1 MAHVL
6 IMPRQG
12 NTVESCIIGEWKV
25 KEGDA
30 VAADLPVCVVETD
43 KATFE
48 VPAGAAGTVLKILR
62 EAGDDVPVLEPI
74 MVLGEAG
81 ESWEAA
87 LNAAGKQAPAAGVE
101 AGKEAAASSGG
112 AGQTGSDGGSS
123 GAVKAGSGGGAG
135 SVSGS
140 ISQTGGLTENPV
152 SAVSPR
158 ARKFAEREAADLSAI
173 ASGSGPG
180 GRIIE
185 ADVAASI
192 AGRPPLTEAAK
203 AELRRRIAAGETSG
217 SITAG
222 SGIGGRITA
231 EDLKKT
237 GFAGEG
243 PAAGF
248 AGSEYS
254 DAPVKG
260 IRKLIA
266 DQMMESHSN
275 TAAFTLNASAPA
287 LNLLG
292 LRARFKASDPEL
304 GLNKITINDLLLFAV
319 SRILP
324 LYPYMNA
331 HRLGDTLR
339 SFRTVHLGVAV
350 STPRGLMVPVIRNA
364 ETLSLLEI
372 SAKARELAGA
382 CRSGS
387 VSPDDLHGSTLT
399 VTNLGNTGIESFTP
413 VINIPEVAILGICS
427 ILPRPAETSPGNYE
441 ILPHLGLSLTIDHA
455 VVDGAPAAE
464 FLKAFAAAVKDID
477 LWLAK

>member
-30 VAADLPVCVVETD
+30 VAADAPVCAVETD

-87 LNAAGKQAPAAGVE
+87 LSASGKQAPAAEVPA
-101 AGKEAAASSGG
+101 AGNETGAAA
-112 AGQTGSDGGSS
+112 DGGVHS
-123 GAVKAGSGGGAG
+123 GSGPA
-135 SVSGS
+135 SGS
-140 ISQTGGLTENPV
+140 TLQTGGRTENLV

-173 ASGSGPG
+173 ATGSGPG

-185 ADVAASI
+185 SDVAASI

-203 AELRRRIAAGETSG
+203 AELRRRIAAGEVSG
-217 SITAG
+217 SLTAG
-222 SGIGGRITA
+222 SGIGGRIRA
-231 EDLKKT
+231 GDLGET
-237 GFAGEG
+237 GFS
-243 PAAGF
+243 AAGQGAGAASDF
-248 AGSEYS
+248 AGPEYS
-254 DAPVKG
+254 ETPVKG

-266 DQMMESHSN
+266 SQMMESHSN

-287 LNLLG
+287 CNLLG

-319 SRILP
+319 SRVLP

-339 SFRTVHLGVAV
+339 SFHTVHLGVAV

-364 ETLSLLEI
+364 ETLSLLQI
-372 SAKARELAGA
+372 SAKARELSGA

-413 VINIPEVAILGICS
+413 VINIPEVAILGICG
-427 ILPRPAETSPGNYE
+427 ILPRPAETSPGTYE

-464 FLKAFAAAVKDID
+464 FLKAFAAAIKDID

>member
-1 MAHVL
+1 
-6 IMPRQG
+6 
-12 NTVESCIIGEWKV
+12 
-25 KEGDA
+25 
-30 VAADLPVCVVETD
+30 
-43 KATFE
+43 
-48 VPAGAAGTVLKILR
+48 
-62 EAGDDVPVLEPI
+62 
-74 MVLGEAG
+74 
-81 ESWEAA
+81 
-87 LNAAGKQAPAAGVE
+87 
-101 AGKEAAASSGG
+101 
-112 AGQTGSDGGSS
+112 
-123 GAVKAGSGGGAG
+123 
-135 SVSGS
+135 
-140 ISQTGGLTENPV
+140 
-152 SAVSPR
+152 SP
-158 ARKFAEREAADLSAI
+158 
-173 ASGSGPG
+173 SGPG

-185 ADVAASI
+185 PDVIASI

-203 AELRRRIAAGETSG
+203 AELRRRIAAGEASG

-231 EDLKKT
+231 GDLKGT
-237 GFAGEG
+237 GFSGERPGAGL
-243 PAAGF
+243 AAGF
-248 AGSEYS
+248 AGPEYS
-254 DAPVKG
+254 DAPLKG
-260 IRKLIA
+260 IRRLIA
-266 DQMMESHSN
+266 AQMMESHSN

-287 LNLLG
+287 LNLLS

-304 GLNKITINDLLLFAV
+304 GLNKITINDLFLFAV

-364 ETLSLLEI
+364 ETLSLLQI

-441 ILPHLGLSLTIDHA
+441 ILPHAGLSLTIDHA

-464 FLKAFAAAVKDID
+464 FLKAFAAAIKDID

>member
-25 KEGDA
+25 KEGDT
-30 VAADLPVCVVETD
+30 VAADVPVCVVETD

-48 VPAGAAGTVLKILR
+48 VPAGVSGTVLKILR
-62 EAGDDVPVLEPI
+62 EAGDDVPVLEPV

-87 LNAAGKQAPAAGVE
+87 LSAAGKQIPVVEDPAAKAE
-101 AGKEAAASSGG
+101 AGN
-112 AGQTGSDGGSS
+112 
-123 GAVKAGSGGGAG
+123 GAVAPAGSGSA
-135 SVSGS
+135 SGS
-140 ISQTGGLTENPV
+140 ILQSGGRTENLV

-158 ARKFAEREAADLSAI
+158 ARKFAEREAVDLSAI
-173 ASGSGPG
+173 TSPSGPG

-185 ADVAASI
+185 SDAAASI

-203 AELRRRIAAGETSG
+203 AELRRRITAGEASG
-217 SITAG
+217 SLTAG

-231 EDLKKT
+231 GDLGKT
-237 GFAGEG
+237 GFHAAGQEAG
-243 PAAGF
+243 AAAGF
-248 AGSEYS
+248 AGPEYGEE
-254 DAPVKG
+254 PLKG

-266 DQMMESHSN
+266 AQMMESHSN
-275 TAAFTLNASAPA
+275 TAAFTLNAFAPA
-287 LNLLG
+287 CNLLS
-292 LRARFKASDPEL
+292 LRARFKTSDPEL
-304 GLNKITINDLLLFAV
+304 GLNTITINDLILFAV

-331 HRLGDTLR
+331 HRLENALR
-339 SFRTVHLGVAV
+339 SFHTVHLGMAV

-364 ETLSLLEI
+364 ETLSLLQI

-427 ILPRPAETSPGNYE
+427 ILPRPAETSPGTYE

-464 FLKAFAAAVKDID
+464 FLKAFAAAIKDID

>member
-25 KEGDA
+25 KEGDP
-30 VAADLPVCVVETD
+30 VAADVPVCVVETD

-48 VPAGAAGTVLKILR
+48 VPAGAAGIVLKILR

-81 ESWEAA
+81 ESWEAVLSA
-87 LNAAGKQAPAAGVE
+87 SGKQAPAAEVQA
-101 AGKEAAASSGG
+101 AGAKAGNEAAAPPGG
-112 AGQTGSDGGSS
+112 GIQ
-123 GAVKAGSGGGAG
+123 AGSGSETGT
-135 SVSGS
+135 VSGG
-140 ISQTGGLTENPV
+140 ISQTGGRTENIV
-152 SAVSPR
+152 SAASPR
-158 ARKFAEREAADLSAI
+158 ARKLAEREAVDLSVI
-173 ASGSGPG
+173 TSPSGPG

-185 ADVAASI
+185 PDVIASI

-203 AELRRRIAAGETSG
+203 AELRRRITAGEASG

-231 EDLKKT
+231 GDLQET
-237 GFAGEG
+237 GFSGEGPGAG

-248 AGSEYS
+248 AGPEYS

-266 DQMMESHSN
+266 AQMMESHSN

-292 LRARFKASDPEL
+292 LRARFKASDSGL
-304 GLNKITINDLLLFAV
+304 GLNKITINDLILFAV

-364 ETLSLLEI
+364 ETLSLLQI

-464 FLKAFAAAVKDID
+464 FLKAFAAAIKDID